1 MDRESRRDDSQL
13 DVKLID
19 VPLSGVLMMRQNIV
33 YASFYMSANED

>member
-19 VPLSGVLMMRQNIV
+19 APLSGVLMMRQNIV